1 MSHGRPEYSMLSAN
15 ENNLHTKAQ
24 FKFGVYLLPIF
35 CSLGLQACIA
45 PIAAVGASG
54 SAAAS
59 SAGGAVAT
67 AAVAN
72 PATATSLASTAAT
85 GKSPLEHA
93 ASAATKK
100 ECSFFNPLSSK
111 PICIEVSLPTVT
123 DNSTPLLGPADQS
136 IDTAKQQNISAP
148 LSKD

>member
-1 MSHGRPEYSMLSAN
+1 MLSAKN
-15 ENNLHTKAQ
+15 GRLLSQTQ
-24 FKFGVYLLPIF
+24 FNIWVCLVAIF
-35 CSLGLQACIA
+35 SCLGLQGCIA

-59 SAGGAVAT
+59 SAGGAVVS

-72 PATATSLASTAAT
+72 PVTATSLASTAAT

-100 ECSFFNPLSSK
+100 ECSFFNPLSSM
-111 PICIEVSLPTVT
+111 PICIEIPVPTVT
-123 DNSTPLLGPADQS
+123 DNSTPLLGPADLATE
-136 IDTAKQQNISAP
+136 TAQQ
-148 LSKD
+148 